1 MPCAASAVGETPDDA
16 PSTSTVAE
24 ASAPRE
30 ESSRTAASRNAPSPH
45 VVSARWVSGSS
56 AKPTGTARAETAAA
70 LGALAGETH
79 VADDADTWR
88 AATGPTDPK
97 RHPNRSSAAMTA
109 SDVSSDAPPLFRSA
123 RRLGKPV
130 PAIVTSTPPD
140 AGTTRGV
147 AEATVMESARRVSK
161 RAAPKIVSSFSLS
174 FSSPS
179 TPASAT
185 VTSIAPES
193 SPELSRAL

>member
-1 MPCAASAVGETPDDA
+1 
-16 PSTSTVAE
+16 
-24 ASAPRE
+24 
-30 ESSRTAASRNAPSPH
+30 
-45 VVSARWVSGSS
+45 
-56 AKPTGTARAETAAA
+56 
-70 LGALAGETH
+70 
-79 VADDADTWR
+79 
-88 AATGPTDPK
+88 
-97 RHPNRSSAAMTA
+97 MTA

-147 AEATVMESARRVSK
+147 ALTTVMESARRVSK
-161 RAAPKIVSSFSLS
+161 RAAPKIVSSLSLS

-185 VTSIAPES
+185 VTSRALES
-193 SPELSRAL
+193 SPELSLCL